1 MCVFFFNVEN
11 KCDKTAKA
19 IHWVGARDGGVGG
32 EGASQEEK
40 CPDGNF
46 YFTLR
51 MSEPGDQRE
60 GEEQEEDYF
69 ERRCIATIR
78 SLSVDDI
85 MMLTNWLLAELRRRS
100 EGGDRE
106 GGILNPE

>member
-1 MCVFFFNVEN
+1 MWKINVTKLPKPFIGSER
-11 KCDKTAKA
+11 
-19 IHWVGARDGGVGG
+19 GMGGRG

>member
-1 MCVFFFNVEN
+1 VCVFLNVEN

-19 IHWVGARDGGVGG
+19 IHWVGARDGGGG

>member
-1 MCVFFFNVEN
+1 VFFLNVEN

-19 IHWVGARDGGVGG
+19 IHWVGARDGGW

>member
-1 MCVFFFNVEN
+1 MRVFWKINVTKLPKPFIGSE
-11 KCDKTAKA
+11 CG
-19 IHWVGARDGGVGG
+19 IQ
-32 EGASQEEK
+32 GASQEEK